1 MHSRFPPPPQKK
13 PHSYNK
19 RPKHAISVSF
29 AAASNKKSVASI
41 SMNPLHGVKLKSN
54 KVMTK
59 NNAGVRTDDTAS
71 VWDLSIQQAIYHSR
85 LLFSSLQ
92 VLNALLTLA

>member
-1 MHSRFPPPPQKK
+1 
-13 PHSYNK
+13 
-19 RPKHAISVSF
+19 
-29 AAASNKKSVASI
+29 
-41 SMNPLHGVKLKSN
+41 
-54 KVMTK
+54 MTK

-71 VWDLSIQQAIYHSR
+71 VWDLSIQQAIYHPR